1 MRNFFINLGLLT
13 ATIMLFFGG
22 TELALRL
29 SGVIHVYPSPPG
41 IYQHAQNP
49 AISYE
54 LIPNMQRRAFRSTIT
69 TNSTGFRGPD
79 VDLTKPI
86 IAILGD
92 SITFGYGLEDT
103 ETTPARLQELLP
115 DFSVLNA
122 AAPGYNLTQQTAVYQ
137 EKIAHLNPQVLILIL
152 HSNDLENGGGK
163 ISVLDEEGFLRE
175 PDAQKGTFT
184 CTPITQ
190 GILGLLPGK
199 CWLDRHSAFYVAMKK
214 FVNMKTGQQYLKEK
228 EEKGATKVIAETI
241 TKTDVAMYAEQLDR
255 LVTSL
260 PPTLSKLFIIW
271 PEWHPH
277 AEIRP
282 QLKEI
287 VLKRGFDVL
296 DLYDHFGNTPETLG
310 WDTVHPS
317 AKTAKQ
323 AAEVIGKVLEKHG
336 LLKHK

>member
-1 MRNFFINLGLLT
+1 MRNLMINLGLLVT
-13 ATIMLFFGG
+13 TIILFFGG

-49 AISYE
+49 AISYQ
-54 LIPNMQRRAFRSTIT
+54 LIPSMQKKAFRSTIT
-69 TNSTGFRGPD
+69 TNNMGFRGSEL
-79 VDLTKPI
+79 DLTKPI
-86 IAILGD
+86 IAMLGD

-103 ETTPARLQELLP
+103 ETIPARLQELLS
-115 DFSVLNA
+115 DFSVINA

-137 EKIAHLNPQVLILIL
+137 EKIAHLNPQILILIL

-175 PDAQKGTFT
+175 PDAQKDTFT

-214 FVNMKTGQQYLKEK
+214 FVNMKTGQKYLKEK
-228 EEKGATKVIAETI
+228 EAKGTRQDIAETI
-241 TKTDVAMYAEQLDR
+241 TKIDLQVYAEQLDR
-255 LVTSL
+255 LVALL
-260 PPTLSKLFIIW
+260 PPTLSKLFVIW
-271 PEWHPH
+271 PEWHLH
-277 AEIRP
+277 VEIRP

-287 VLKRGFDVL
+287 VRARGFDVL

-317 AKTAKQ
+317 AKTAAKG
-323 AAEVIGKVLEKHG
+323 AEKIYEVLQP
-336 LLKHK
+336 L